1 MHHSSMDTESV
12 RARVVDTYQQGPDA
26 VVALVVALLS
36 ELAAHLET
44 VSARVAALEEEN
56 AALRAKLGT
65 NSGNSSKPPSCD
77 GPGAK
82 EPWITQLRETAVAQA
97 TDDERAMAFILLKRW
112 VEGRRD

>member
-56 AALRAKLGT
+56 AALRAKLVT
-65 NSGNSSKPPSCD
+65 NSGNSSKPPSSD
-77 GPGAK
+77 GPGVK
-82 EPWITQLRETAVAQA
+82 PHPQSQRRHT
-97 TDDERAMAFILLKRW
+97 
-112 VEGRRD
+112 GRPPGGRQYLS

>member
-1 MHHSSMDTESV
+1 MRDGQLTAACASMHHSSMDMESV
-12 RARVVDTYQQGPDA
+12 RARVVDAYQQGPDA
-26 VVALVVALLS
+26 VAALVVALLS
-36 ELAAHLET
+36 ELAAQLET

-82 EPWITQLRETAVAQA
+82 PRPQSRG
-97 TDDERAMAFILLKRW
+97 FF
-112 VEGRRD
+112 